1 MNDFTYMK
9 DRDFKEGRKYLG
21 ASDAPT
27 IAGINP
33 YQTPLELWEIFT
45 GRVKGF
51 AGNELT
57 KWGHIQEINI
67 LAEYVH
73 KITGSGEARND
84 FITSRIWGENQF
96 NEFHSWTEAVYP
108 ENNRILS
115 HSDLLHVPKGNIPV
129 IIQAKNSGE
138 FAAAQR
144 RRDVN
149 KGYDRQDMSSN
160 GIPLSVYFQEQMELI
175 TYGLPKAWVAV
186 LIGGNSWKLYGPV
199 EYNKKTVE
207 KLLALYMR
215 FLWHVDKDIPPTPKT
230 WSDVVKLFPNFKKN
244 TKAVVS
250 DEAEIECRQMLEEHS
265 KIGLKIKELEG
276 QKDNIKNALGLFI
289 GGNNY
294 LETPDGRSL
303 ASASEISG
311 RQSISL
317 TGLKKLPELF
327 KKVEEAGLITE
338 SDGYRQLYIKGTPA
352 GNIVTYTL
360 LTTDDGEKWKRSR
373 KKYTGAEK
381 KEATKLL
388 DSLKI
393 SSKWEKV

>member
-1 MNDFTYMK
+1 MNDWRYMK
-9 DRDFKEGRKYLG
+9 DREFKKGRNYLG

-27 IAGINP
+27 LAGINP

-51 AGNELT
+51 SGNELT

-73 KITGSGEARND
+73 KTTGSSETRND
-84 FITSRIWGENQF
+84 FITSLVWGEEKF
-96 NEFHSWTEAVYP
+96 NKFHSWTEAVYP

-115 HSDLLHVPKGNIPV
+115 HADLLDLSGEIPV

-144 RRDVN
+144 KRDVN
-149 KGYDRQDMSSN
+149 RGYDREDMTSN
-160 GIPLSVYFQEQMELI
+160 GIPLSVYFQEQMELM
-175 TYGLPKAWVAV
+175 TYGLPRAWVAV
-186 LIGGNSWKLYGPV
+186 LIGGNSWKLYGPI

-215 FLWHVDKDIPPTPKT
+215 FLWHVDNDTPPTPET
-230 WSDVVKLFPNFKKN
+230 WSDVVKLNPNFQKN

-250 DEAEIECRQMLEEHS
+250 DDAEIECRQMLEEHS
-265 KIGLKIKELEG
+265 KIGLKIKDLEHR
-276 QKDNIKNALGLFI
+276 KDDIKNALGLYI

-294 LETPDGRSL
+294 LETPDGYSL

-311 RQSISL
+311 KKSISIKAL
-317 TGLKKLPELF
+317 EKFPELY
-327 KKVEEAGLITE
+327 KSVVDKGLIKE

-360 LTTDDGEKWKRSR
+360 LTTDDGEKWKKSR

-381 KEATKLL
+381 KEVSALL
-388 DSLKI
+388 KSLKI
-393 SSKWEKV
+393 ECKWEKF